1 MANKSVPQEKVKV
14 VWTNHNVD
22 IFSDLGTKGTGSRP
36 NTHLTPKGY
45 ENLSINFAKETGLE
59 YTKTQFKN
67 KWDLLKDQWKLWKD
81 LVRKETG
88 LGWDP
93 KLKTVNASDDWW
105 RNKIQVGKV

>member
-1 MANKSVPQEKVKV
+1 
-14 VWTNHNVD
+14 
-22 IFSDLGTKGTGSRP
+22 
-36 NTHLTPKGY
+36 
-45 ENLSINFAKETGLE
+45 LSINFAKETGLE

-93 KLKTVNASDDWW
+93 KLKTVDVSDDWW
-105 RNKIQVGKV
+105 RNKIQVGKVLMCVFLLPYSKLMAIVIFFKL